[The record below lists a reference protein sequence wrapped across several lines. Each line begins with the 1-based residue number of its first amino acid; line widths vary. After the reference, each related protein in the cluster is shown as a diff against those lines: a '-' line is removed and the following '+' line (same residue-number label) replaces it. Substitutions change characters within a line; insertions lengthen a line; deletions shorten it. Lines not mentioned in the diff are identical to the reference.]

1 MNTVSLYEETAVLT
15 QDKGRLIVLL
25 YDGAI
30 KFLHQAEAACRQNDM
45 ERKGRLISRAQ
56 DIIFELN
63 TVLDLEAGGEIARN
77 LRKLYNFMWRHLSQ
91 ANASGDSAMLEEVI
105 RLLETLK
112 RGWQAVAS

>member
-1 MNTVSLYEETAVLT
+1 MSGTSIYEETAVLT
-15 QDKGRLIVLL
+15 QDKGRLIVIL

-30 KFLHQAEAACRQNDM
+30 KFLHQAILACQQGHL
-45 ERKGRLISRAQ
+45 ERKGQLISKTQ

-91 ANASGDSAMLEEVI
+91 ANTSQDTDKLREVI
-105 RLLETLK
+105 SLLEILK
-112 RGWQAVAS
+112 RGWQAISS